1 MELKICKLLLLV
13 ALVTL
18 PAGCASHDSADDT
31 TPAPAL
37 ETAPNPMPD
46 HDDSHG
52 WGTSVQNVGGAQ
64 GGGQH

>member
-13 ALVTL
+13 SLAIL
-18 PAGCASHDSADDT
+18 PVGCASSDSADDA

-37 ETAPNPMPD
+37 EPATNPMPD

-52 WGTSVQNVGGAQ
+52 WGTSVQNVGGA
-64 GGGQH
+64 H